1 MVAPRKLPA
10 LRALYERASPV
21 GGAVEPHPDYSQ
33 DPFHM
38 VLVRGISLPGEKHHL
53 TTCLCG
59 RPLLSDQC
67 VALDCED
74 IFNNIYCIID
84 VIFCDPA
91 VLIGIFEYT

>member
-10 LRALYERASPV
+10 LRALFERASPV

-38 VLVRGISLPGEKHHL
+38 VLVRGISLPGEVWRLVCVVGHWAQTSLPISIHISSETKM
-53 TTCLCG
+53 
-59 RPLLSDQC
+59 

-74 IFNNIYCIID
+74 IFNSIYC
-84 VIFCDPA
+84 
-91 VLIGIFEYT
+91 LN